1 MLFSKQQ
8 PRYQSE
14 FTLFLDNLKKSKPE
28 LEKGQLAG
36 RALLWD
42 KNPID
47 LETQQRIQDS
57 TLAQQAYV
65 YQNKL

>member
-14 FTLFLDNLKKSKPE
+14 FTLFLTELKKAKPD
-28 LEKGQLAG
+28 LEQKQSAG

-42 KNPID
+42 KAPID
-47 LETQQRIQDS
+47 LETQQRNKDS
-57 TLAQQAYV
+57 RIAQQAYV